1 MARRRGTYLSLTA
14 LLVTA
19 SVVPCSPALAAE
31 AFPLLEVITSLSDW
45 SARFPAEQTA
55 FQDFSS
61 VAPGPLSVPPGLN
74 GYALSS
80 TGGGLQAELTVTI
93 DANPEG
99 YTFIGSETGDRFMQV
114 RLCTPSST
122 SCGSGTNLLSFTF
135 SQPVNGFIADWDSPA
150 TAGGLNF
157 TVSGVTTSFKSQFT
171 GTSGGVL
178 GVVSPTPF
186 DTVTF
191 GLDDPSSLESFRVD
205 DIAVGIVPLPSA
217 LPLLASALGGLSL
230 LGLGRRLKG

>member
-93 DANPEG
+93 DAK
-99 YTFIGSETGDRFMQV
+99 DR
-114 RLCTPSST
+114 
-122 SCGSGTNLLSFTF
+122 
-135 SQPVNGFIADWDSPA
+135 
-150 TAGGLNF
+150 
-157 TVSGVTTSFKSQFT
+157 KS
-171 GTSGGVL
+171 
-178 GVVSPTPF
+178 VV
-186 DTVTF
+186 
-191 GLDDPSSLESFRVD
+191 
-205 DIAVGIVPLPSA
+205 
-217 LPLLASALGGLSL
+217 
-230 LGLGRRLKG
+230 